1 MVLSLFFLRLMMNDL
16 YHQEFL
22 LVKLKIALFGA
33 LLVSF
38 PYFSLEL
45 YSFIS
50 PGLYKKERV
59 AMAPYFIFSPF
70 LFILGGLLV
79 HYIIMPLAL
88 SFFSNMQIDNSSENI
103 SILICKQ
110 QQKKLEKKRK
120 LSKKL

>member
-1 MVLSLFFLRLMMNDL
+1 MVT
-16 YHQEFL
+16 
-22 LVKLKIALFGA
+22 
-33 LLVSF
+33 F

-50 PGLYKKERV
+50 PGLYKKERG

-88 SFFSNMQIDNSSENI
+88 SFFSNMQINNNSENTNLMTGKA
-103 SILICKQ
+103 SVL
-110 QQKKLEKKRK
+110 
-120 LSKKL
+120 